1 MKINSIPPDAKESLM
16 KKYIVLIVWVFM
28 ACSKPAGKTTEETIL
43 APVDMDKCVDE
54 NGEALGFPVNQFL
67 VFTNEP
73 HPRADRMRQLAA
85 EWGVELV
92 GQIPDMGIWQLQ
104 CDCQTPAELEAFME
118 SAEQRIE
125 VEFAAHN
132 FLLDLQGSVQKS
144 SDGGLC
150 RAEGDLDKLKDAFR
164 LALDSINYYSTVI
177 LFDKIKQ
184 FISLSP
190 VNILVMDGQFCLGY
204 LQSQFDDIANGLQV
218 VGVNGEA
225 AKQQDAQFCGQ
236 PGYGHG
242 AKVLGILAADDDD
255 GGVSGLLKR
264 TLSTDFIVDVAPALT
279 KSQGNTGP
287 FRSDLLQFFYSLN
300 DKFLKQASV
309 VNISMAISLKSAQHY
324 LDVTE
329 CPVDIYP
336 LPDSESYKECARKAK
351 KDSILIKTKIK
362 GIFERHSDVLFV
374 LAAGNDGQPLDV
386 IINYQKYNDLLFPYG
401 IPSSQNNV
409 IHVGAYAVPQDENG
423 LFKIW
428 SGSNYITGTT
438 SGIVMVYA
446 PAAPPVLN
454 AQSPDGLPVTT
465 SEAGT
470 SFAAPIVTA
479 QVAMIR
485 AVAPDLTPKEIIEDI
500 IVPTAGLPVSLPEGD
515 LGRGI
520 ILFDAVAKA
529 LLLRE
534 PSLSD
539 ISAIVDRNRDEVTDD
554 PRLILHRICGW
565 SLLDVN
571 GFDMYAFS
579 SSLDTEGEGI
589 IHWTYGFVRPDDW
602 NFQLIAQDMSISF
615 GGSCIPEVAGSL
627 NCSMQIGTPFPV
639 FNSEDGTGP
648 SMLFDATK
656 DGIHY
661 TGVALE
667 TSAMTFPSCL
677 ITQRDPS
684 GNPLSV
690 EMEVLVSGM
699 LEMVRPPENPGDP
712 TPEPTNHEFDG
723 YILTSFMLGESE
735 NGIPMQQLYNTLET
749 YCFHGLQ

>member
-1 MKINSIPPDAKESLM
+1 
-16 KKYIVLIVWVFM
+16 M
-28 ACSKPAGKTTEETIL
+28 ACSKPAGNIAEETLI
-43 APVDMDKCVDE
+43 APVDMDKCMDE

-104 CDCQTPAELEAFME
+104 CDCQTQAELEAFME
-118 SAEQRIE
+118 LAEQRAE

-132 FLLDLQGSVQKS
+132 FLLDFQGSVQRS
-144 SDGGLC
+144 SLGGLC
-150 RAEGDLDKLKDAFR
+150 RAGGDLDALENNFR
-164 LALDSINYYSTVI
+164 LALESVNYYSTVV
-177 LFDKIKQ
+177 LFDKIKRL
-184 FISLSP
+184 ISLSP
-190 VNILVMDGQFCLGY
+190 VNILVMDGQFCLDY
-204 LQSQFDDIANGLQV
+204 LQSQFADITSGLQV

-264 TLSTDFIVDVAPALT
+264 TLSTDFLVDVAPSLT
-279 KSQGNTGP
+279 KRQGNNGP
-287 FRSDLLQFFYSLN
+287 YKSDLLQFFYSLH

-309 VNISMAISLKSAQHY
+309 VNISMAISLESARYY
-324 LDVTE
+324 LDVTK
-329 CPVDIYP
+329 CPIGSFST
-336 LPDSESYKECARKAK
+336 PDSDDYKECVIKAK
-351 KDSILIKTKIK
+351 KDSIFIKNKIK
-362 GIFERHSDVLFV
+362 GIFERHPDVLFV
-374 LAAGNDGQPLDV
+374 LAAGNDGQPLDLL
-386 IINYQKYNDLLFPYG
+386 INYQKYNDLLFPYG

-409 IHVGAYAVPQDENG
+409 IHVGAHTVPANDNG
-423 LFKIW
+423 VFELW
-428 SGSNYITGTT
+428 SGSNYSTGTIP
-438 SGIVMVYA
+438 GIVTVYA
-446 PAAPPVLN
+446 PAAPPLLN
-454 AQSPDGLPVTT
+454 SQSSDGSPVTT
-465 SEAGT
+465 SEEGT

-485 AVAPDLTPKEIIEDI
+485 SVAPDLTPKEIIEDV
-500 IVPTAGLPVSLPEGD
+500 IVPTAGLPVALPGGG

-529 LLLRE
+529 LLLRQ

-539 ISAIVDRNRDEVTDD
+539 ISAIVDRNRDDQADD
-554 PRLILHRICGW
+554 PWLILHRICGR
-565 SLLDVN
+565 SLLDVT
-571 GFDMYAFS
+571 GFEMYAFS

-589 IHWTYGFVRPDDW
+589 LHWTYGFVRPDDW

-615 GGSCIPEVAGSL
+615 GGSCTPEMAGSL
-627 NCSMQIGTPFPV
+627 SCEMQIGTPFPV
-639 FNSEDGTGP
+639 YNSEDGTGP

-677 ITQRDPS
+677 ITERDLS

-690 EMEVLVSGM
+690 EMEVLVSGT
-699 LEMVRPPENPGDP
+699 LEMVRPPENPDDP
-712 TPEPTNHEFDG
+712 TPEPTPHEFDG
-723 YILTSFMLGESE
+723 YILTSFMLGDSE
-735 NGIPMQQLYNTLET
+735 NGVPKQGLYDTLET